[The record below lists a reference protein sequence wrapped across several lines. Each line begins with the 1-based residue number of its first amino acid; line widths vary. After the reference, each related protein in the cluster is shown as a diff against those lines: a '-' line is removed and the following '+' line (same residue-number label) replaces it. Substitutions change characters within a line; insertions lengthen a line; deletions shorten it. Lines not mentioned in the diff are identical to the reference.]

1 MKWRRNNKME
11 IEGRN
16 DKMKME
22 GRNDKMEMEGRKLQ
36 DKNGRKKMT

>member
-1 MKWRRNNKME
+1 ME

>member
-1 MKWRRNNKME
+1 M
-11 IEGRN
+11 EGRN